1 MFQVG
6 DKVVHPMH
14 GAGVID
20 SIVREKISGKAMEF
34 YVFKMPISGL
44 TLKIPTE
51 NSAAI
56 GVRAIKSVDEIEAVI
71 ARIPKLGID
80 MTSNWNHRYRE
91 NMDRLKSGDLDEV
104 SAVIKALM
112 HRDSTRGL
120 SNGERKMLHIA
131 KQILVSEI
139 VLAEDVEYPAAES
152 RVNAAM
158 LSRRASKSMGLLKK
172 LFRRTPKRTRPYC
185 AAIIAAA
192 GSSVRYGGENK
203 LMQELGGMPVLART
217 LLAVDRAG
225 SIDEIVI
232 AAREDEL
239 LPYAQLCKTF
249 GIQKPVKVVPGGATR
264 TESVLRA
271 ALEASEGA
279 TLLAVQDGARP
290 LVTSALID
298 DAVAAAQRYHAAAPA
313 VPVTDTIKVAHDGIV
328 ESTPER
334 STLFAVQTPQ
344 VFDAELLKAA
354 LQDALR
360 ADAALTDDC
369 SAVERFG
376 KEVHLTAGDREN
388 IKITTPLDLTIAEA
402 ILQRREES

>member
-34 YVFKMPISGL
+34 YVFKMPISRL

-80 MTSNWNHRYRE
+80 MTSNHRYRE

-158 LSRRASKSMGLLKK
+158 LSK
-172 LFRRTPKRTRPYC
+172 
-185 AAIIAAA
+185 
-192 GSSVRYGGENK
+192 
-203 LMQELGGMPVLART
+203 
-217 LLAVDRAG
+217 
-225 SIDEIVI
+225 
-232 AAREDEL
+232 
-239 LPYAQLCKTF
+239 
-249 GIQKPVKVVPGGATR
+249 
-264 TESVLRA
+264 ES
-271 ALEASEGA
+271 E
-279 TLLAVQDGARP
+279 
-290 LVTSALID
+290 
-298 DAVAAAQRYHAAAPA
+298 
-313 VPVTDTIKVAHDGIV
+313 
-328 ESTPER
+328 
-334 STLFAVQTPQ
+334 
-344 VFDAELLKAA
+344 
-354 LQDALR
+354 
-360 ADAALTDDC
+360 
-369 SAVERFG
+369 
-376 KEVHLTAGDREN
+376 
-388 IKITTPLDLTIAEA
+388 
-402 ILQRREES
+402 